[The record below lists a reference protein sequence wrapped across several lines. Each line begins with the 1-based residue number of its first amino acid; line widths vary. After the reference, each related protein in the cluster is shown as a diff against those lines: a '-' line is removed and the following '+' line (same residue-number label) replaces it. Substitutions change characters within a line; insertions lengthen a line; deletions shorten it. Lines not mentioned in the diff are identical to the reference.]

1 MNSEELK
8 YVVGEAHED
17 QPAIMR
23 FYGRIDDCSTRQF
36 NDEFLWLHDYIKP
49 SKIIVCINSEGGSV
63 LYGMSTFSILLE
75 SKIPVETVIDGLAA
89 SMASVLW
96 AAGSKAYMRDYSI
109 LMIHNPFLRSGNKD
123 NMDPDTQ
130 QTVNAFRKQIE
141 TIYRK
146 RFGLSK
152 EKVQSIMDGDEGCD
166 GTYFDAQQAVDAGI
180 IPAENILKTSK
191 QVCSKVKNQMKDLTD
206 AVAIQKMMVDIC
218 AEAGEIKPQEN
229 NGSIPNQNQN
239 EKQNSQEMN
248 KEQDVFA
255 FGSVCAQLGLPKD
268 SEVADVVN
276 QLTELK
282 NAKEQLKTVQASY
295 DALKIEKAGVET
307 ELNNKNEE
315 LASVKNQLKVYQDA
329 ESAAKDAEI
338 ESLID
343 AAVKAGKIKPESKEQ
358 WVEMAHS
365 NLETVR
371 ATLDSITGREKISEE
386 IATDPANID
395 NAKDNLTEAQKKL
408 QAEIE
413 ARIAPDFQFNTLD

>member
-1 MNSEELK
+1 M
-8 YVVGEAHED
+8 
-17 QPAIMR
+17 
-23 FYGRIDDCSTRQF
+23 
-36 NDEFLWLHDYIKP
+36 
-49 SKIIVCINSEGGSV
+49 
-63 LYGMSTFSILLE
+63 
-75 SKIPVETVIDGLAA
+75 
-89 SMASVLW
+89 
-96 AAGSKAYMRDYSI
+96 
-109 LMIHNPFLRSGNKD
+109 
-123 NMDPDTQ
+123 
-130 QTVNAFRKQIE
+130 
-141 TIYRK
+141 
-146 RFGLSK
+146 
-152 EKVQSIMDGDEGCD
+152 
-166 GTYFDAQQAVDAGI
+166 
-180 IPAENILKTSK
+180 
-191 QVCSKVKNQMKDLTD
+191 
-206 AVAIQKMMVDIC
+206 
-218 AEAGEIKPQEN
+218 
-229 NGSIPNQNQN
+229 
-239 EKQNSQEMN
+239 
-248 KEQDVFA
+248 
-255 FGSVCAQLGLPKD
+255 PKD

-365 NLETVR
+365 NLETVK

>member
-1 MNSEELK
+1 
-8 YVVGEAHED
+8 
-17 QPAIMR
+17 
-23 FYGRIDDCSTRQF
+23 
-36 NDEFLWLHDYIKP
+36 
-49 SKIIVCINSEGGSV
+49 
-63 LYGMSTFSILLE
+63 
-75 SKIPVETVIDGLAA
+75 
-89 SMASVLW
+89 
-96 AAGSKAYMRDYSI
+96 
-109 LMIHNPFLRSGNKD
+109 
-123 NMDPDTQ
+123 
-130 QTVNAFRKQIE
+130 
-141 TIYRK
+141 
-146 RFGLSK
+146 
-152 EKVQSIMDGDEGCD
+152 MDGDEGCD

-365 NLETVR
+365 NLETVK
-371 ATLDSITGREKISEE
+371 ATLDSITGREKISEQ